1 MPCVAFPAAP
11 MLSSLLLTLLT
22 CSAPA
27 GNVQGCE
34 VGGVHVCEAG
44 VACTQ
49 LELMVD
55 EEFGT
60 DSAPWAVPRLDSK
73 PSLCIEDQAM
83 QMVTRGFIL
92 ILSRKIPNCNMP
104 IKGGIKP
111 SGPKVATALVNKA
124 ASKCPHGREQYY
136 CRECGGKGICQHN
149 RQRKTCRECGGSARC
164 EHDRLRSKC
173 KICGG
178 TSICVHRRERVRCKE
193 CGGAGI
199 CHHNRRKD
207 RCQVRNRCA

>member
-1 MPCVAFPAAP
+1 MGGSAAGQQAV
-11 MLSSLLLTLLT
+11 SLH
-22 CSAPA
+22 
-27 GNVQGCE
+27 Q
-34 VGGVHVCEAG
+34 
-44 VACTQ
+44 
-49 LELMVD
+49 
-55 EEFGT
+55 
-60 DSAPWAVPRLDSK
+60 
-73 PSLCIEDQAM
+73 EDQAIM
-83 QMVTRGFIL
+83 QMTEDFHPGKFQAELLDFWKVDVTL
-92 ILSRKIPNCNMP
+92 VQSRMP

-111 SGPKVATALVNKA
+111 LGPKVATALVNKA

-173 KICGG
+173 KMCGG
-178 TSICVHRRERVRCKE
+178 ASICVHRRERVRCKE

>member
-1 MPCVAFPAAP
+1 MLPAPSLNLWSMRSSALTQRRGRFRGRTASR
-11 MLSSLLLTLLT
+11 LSS
-22 CSAPA
+22 SSSRRS
-27 GNVQGCE
+27 GNQV
-34 VGGVHVCEAG
+34 V
-44 VACTQ
+44 
-49 LELMVD
+49 
-55 EEFGT
+55 
-60 DSAPWAVPRLDSK
+60 
-73 PSLCIEDQAM
+73 I
-83 QMVTRGFIL
+83 TRGFFIQEF
-92 ILSRKIPNCNMP
+92 CNMP

-136 CRECGGKGICQHN
+136 CKECGGKGICQHN

-178 TSICVHRRERVRCKE
+178 ASICVHRRERVRCKE